1 MISLR
6 LTPRLEKVAGLVSGQ
21 VLADIGTDHGKLPA
35 FLIME
40 GRISHA
46 IACDVRPGPLKACQR
61 TAKQFGLEDA
71 FAFRLGD
78 GLEPLKPGEADSI
91 VIAGMGGELIKQIL
105 NKQDAVAKAASEIIL
120 QPMTSLPEVR
130 RFAVESGYTI
140 SEEVLVKE
148 GRKLYSV
155 IKLIPVPS
163 EDPGRFYDLIPK
175 ILIDR
180 QDPNLPL
187 LIDREAKKLEK
198 QIAGLKHAHNSQPD
212 QITELE
218 SLLQK
223 VRNVG

>member
-1 MISLR
+1 M
-6 LTPRLEKVAGLVSGQ
+6 
-21 VLADIGTDHGKLPA
+21 
-35 FLIME
+35 
-40 GRISHA
+40 
-46 IACDVRPGPLKACQR
+46 
-61 TAKQFGLEDA
+61 
-71 FAFRLGD
+71 
-78 GLEPLKPGEADSI
+78 
-91 VIAGMGGELIKQIL
+91 
-105 NKQDAVAKAASEIIL
+105 AKAASEIIL

-140 SEEVLVKE
+140 SEEVLAKE

-187 LIDREAKKLEK
+187 LIDREAKRLEK

-212 QITELE
+212 QIAELE
-218 SLLQK
+218 SLLQESEGCGMK
-223 VRNVG
+223 MREIIDVMEMIAPPELAEEWDNPGLMVGIQKSEDD